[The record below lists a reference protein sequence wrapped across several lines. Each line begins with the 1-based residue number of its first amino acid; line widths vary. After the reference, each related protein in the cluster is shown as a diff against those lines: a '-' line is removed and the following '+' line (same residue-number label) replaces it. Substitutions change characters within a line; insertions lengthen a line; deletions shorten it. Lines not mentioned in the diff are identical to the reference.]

1 MWLVGRLA
9 PDFKTVAD
17 FGKHNGEAIRAVCR
31 QFVELCRR
39 LNLSTRAVVAI
50 DGSKFKAVNNRDKNF
65 TVAKV
70 GKRREQVDAAIELA
84 AQHATFLFC
93 KYCAWIAL
101 LEAKFDTVANY
112 RILACTSIVL
122 DFADDTPGKFRSLV
136 SIFPKAPIAAAKPAR

>member
-1 MWLVGRLA
+1 MDAREERRVGLA
-9 PDFKTVAD
+9 GRTCAEPRT
-17 FGKHNGEAIRAVCR
+17 
-31 QFVELCRR
+31 
-39 LNLSTRAVVAI
+39 
-50 DGSKFKAVNNRDKNF
+50 
-65 TVAKV
+65 
-70 GKRREQVDAAIELA
+70 AAIELA
-84 AQHATFLFC
+84 PQHATFLFC